1 MKRKNLWKKALAVA
15 LSATLMLGVP
25 TGAVFAEN
33 ETENEVLVEAEAT
46 ETEESEEVET
56 EVAET
61 EIAETEESEE
71 VETEAA
77 ETESVETEE
86 SEEVE
91 TEVTETE
98 IIETEESE
106 EVETEITETT
116 EEIEVTD
123 QQKTANGFTNLQCG
137 ESVYATLSNGVLT
150 ISGNGK
156 MWDADTDRDSV
167 FFQYAN
173 SIREVVVTDGVTS
186 VGKYAFSA
194 VMTSGKIEKLTLA
207 DSVETIGYGAFRY
220 QKNIRTLNCPKNL
233 TTIETDAFYYCS
245 ALQTVS
251 LNDSLETIEA
261 EAFYLSGLKEVVVP
275 EYCEYMDST
284 FGYGVILHQ
293 KTTVTLNANG
303 GTVNGAQTATLIQYE
318 KETYGNPSK
327 LPTPVRD
334 GYDFLGWY
342 DYTDG
347 AEGNNVASSGE
358 TVKYHAYLMAKWCN
372 HSNKTVKNAKNATYE
387 EEGYTGDT
395 YCADCG
401 KVLAY
406 GKTIER
412 KKLAAPKMSGV
423 TNVKNGLKIKWKKSK
438 DAKGYYVY
446 RKQDGKYKKIA
457 TVKNGTSYVDESVKK
472 STGKKYSYKV
482 CAFYGKATSNL
493 TGAESQVRVANAD
506 ISSLKSASKKT
517 MTVNWNKVSKCGGY
531 QIQYS
536 KDKNFK
542 KNVTTK
548 NIKKQSQSSVKISK
562 LSSGKKYYVR
572 VRSYKVVNDKK
583 YYSAWSSTKNV
594 KVK

>member
-1 MKRKNLWKKALAVA
+1 MKRTNLWKKALAVA
-15 LSATLMLGVP
+15 FSATLMLGVP
-25 TGAVFAEN
+25 TGAAFAEN
-33 ETENEVLVEAEAT
+33 ETENDVLVEAEAA
-46 ETEESEEVET
+46 ETEESEEFET
-56 EVAET
+56 EAAET

-71 VETEAA
+71 AGTEAA
-77 ETESVETEE
+77 ETEIAETEE
-86 SEEVE
+86 SEEAG
-91 TEVTETE
+91 
-98 IIETEESE
+98 
-106 EVETEITETT
+106 TEITETT

-123 QQKTANGFTNLQCG
+123 EQTTANNFTNLQCG
-137 ESVYATLSNGVLT
+137 ESVYATLSNGTLT
-150 ISGNGK
+150 ISGTGK
-156 MWDADTDRDSV
+156 MWDADSDRDSV

-173 SIREVVVTDGVTS
+173 SIREVVVENGVTS
-186 VGKYAFSA
+186 VGKYTFSA

-207 DSVETIGYGAFRY
+207 NSVETIGYGAFRY
-220 QKNIRTLNCPKNL
+220 QKNLRTLNCPKNL
-233 TTIETDAFYYCS
+233 TKIETDAFYYCS

-261 EAFYLSGLKEVVVP
+261 EAFYLSGLKEVIIP

-284 FGYGVILHQ
+284 FSYGVTLHQ

-318 KETYGNPSK
+318 KEAYGNPSK
-327 LPTPVRD
+327 LPTPVRK

-347 AEGNNVASSGE
+347 AEGNNVTSSGE

-372 HSNKTVKNAKNATYE
+372 HSSKTVKNAKSATYE
-387 EEGYTGDT
+387 KEGYTGDT
-395 YCADCG
+395 YCANCG
-401 KVLAY
+401 KVLSY

-423 TNVKNGLKIKWKKSK
+423 DNVKNGLKIKWKKSK

-446 RKQDGKYKKIA
+446 RKQDGNYKKIA
-457 TVKNGTSYVDESVKK
+457 TVKKGTSYVDESVKN

-506 ISSLKSASKKT
+506 ISSLKSTSKKT
-517 MTVNWNKVSKCGGY
+517 MTVNWKKVSKCGGY

-536 KDKNFK
+536 KDKNFQ

-548 NIKKQSQSSVKISK
+548 NIKKQSQSSLKISK